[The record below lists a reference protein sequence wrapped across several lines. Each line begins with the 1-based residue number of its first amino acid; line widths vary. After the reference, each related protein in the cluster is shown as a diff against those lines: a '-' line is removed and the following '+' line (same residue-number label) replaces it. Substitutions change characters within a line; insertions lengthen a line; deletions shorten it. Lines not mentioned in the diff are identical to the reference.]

1 MGGCS
6 ADVKSEVEIMWT
18 NQHGTGPKTDDRVES
33 QVILQYMCQDFP
45 DYKFPDGELPDKA
58 NVFTVFAIN
67 TIRNG
72 QTLPTQAFTN
82 GGRENTFIRNDRA
95 LHEPSNYYQSYIR
108 RDRNKGKSIGNQW
121 ISRKRHGICAYV
133 LTYVIGRMVF
143 ICIIYFSRSQSN
155 QVSLRSRS

>member
-1 MGGCS
+1 MSGCD
-6 ADVKSEVEIMWT
+6 AKAKSEVEIMWT
-18 NQHGTGPKTDDRVES
+18 NQHGTGPKTNDRVET
-33 QVILQYMCQDFP
+33 QVILQYMCQAFP
-45 DYKFPDGELPDKA
+45 DYKFPNGELPNKA
-58 NVFTVFAIN
+58 NVHIEYEFD

-72 QTLPTQAFTN
+72 QTLTTQGFTN
-82 GGRENTFIRNDRA
+82 GGRENTFIKRDRG

-143 ICIIYFSRSQSN
+143 QHLFA
-155 QVSLRSRS
+155 